1 LFAEKEFRAK
11 ERGPLDDYRI
21 FNFYNE
27 HWSDVESKW
36 FERTKNSSAAMSWAR
51 INGATQ
57 IAIAEE
63 LKQFGIDVFPQ
74 FAEIAMEEFLDTG
87 AVSQAF
93 TLPRSSAFEQEP
105 PFAYS
110 EPELPPF

>member
-1 LFAEKEFRAK
+1 MLRAS
-11 ERGPLDDYRI
+11 G
-21 FNFYNE
+21 
-27 HWSDVESKW
+27 
-36 FERTKNSSAAMSWAR
+36 FERTRIAVRQMSWAR

-110 EPELPPF
+110 SLNCHHSKVSHDKQNIILGFRWQVQL